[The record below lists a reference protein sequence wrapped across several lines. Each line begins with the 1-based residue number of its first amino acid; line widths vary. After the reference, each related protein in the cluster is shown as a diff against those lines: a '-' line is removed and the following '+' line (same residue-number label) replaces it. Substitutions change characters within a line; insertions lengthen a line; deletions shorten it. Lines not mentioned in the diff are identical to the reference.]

1 MKVEISALVRGSLTV
16 VASNKATR
24 RVSAGVDVG
33 RAQRQR
39 DGDQIIQVRPSAA
52 ISQHARIKVREQQH
66 GQQRVM
72 GKYLD
77 SCVVYFD
84 LCGYVSWSLVRED
97 LGRTFDRL
105 HARLSENL

>member
-1 MKVEISALVRGSLTV
+1 MKVEVSALVRGSLTV

-72 GKYLD
+72 GKYLE
-77 SCVVYFD
+77 SALFISTSVGTC
-84 LCGYVSWSLVRED
+84 
-97 LGRTFDRL
+97 LGRSF
-105 HARLSENL
+105 ARIWGERSTDYTLV